1 MNPVLSQEEIDAL
14 MAGMQSGEIDVDVL
28 EEKEK
33 EQVKVKA
40 YDFKRPVRLSK
51 EYISTLTMVF
61 EEYAKIAESL
71 LTTQLRSNVSLDLK
85 SIEQVSFDEFLH
97 SVPYFTMMGVFSS
110 NPQPGIQ
117 IVELNPRLCFHLVEL
132 LCGSADEVAFK
143 KEVKKDYFTEIEL
156 AILEDLIVQFGVAFQ
171 HAWRDIIDLDVKM
184 ESMETNSQMIQS
196 ISPNEPVSL
205 ITFELEML
213 GNTSFLNLCIPYV
226 FFESMLEKLSFRNW
240 FHSGKE
246 ADASDQDHLE
256 KNLQDVEL
264 KVEVTLGKTLL
275 SLENFLQLEL
285 GDIVPLQKRTSDP
298 LVLSIENQPYYLVK
312 PGVIENQMAVEVLQD
327 IGGSQD

>member
-14 MAGMQSGEIDVDVL
+14 MAGMQSGEIDVTVL
-28 EEKEK
+28 EEK
-33 EQVKVKA
+33 EQVKVKE

-61 EEYAKIAESL
+61 EEYAKIAENL
-71 LTTQLRSNVSLDLK
+71 LTTQLRSNVSLDFK
-85 SIEQVSFDEFLH
+85 TIEQVSFDEFLH
-97 SVPYFTMMGVFSS
+97 SVPYFTMMGVFHSD
-110 NPQPGIQ
+110 PQPGIQ
-117 IVELNPRLCFHLVEL
+117 IIELNPQICFQLVEIM
-132 LCGSADEVAFK
+132 CGSADEVASS
-143 KEVKKDYFTEIEL
+143 KEVTKDYFTEIEL
-156 AILEDLIVQFGVAFQ
+156 AILEDLISQFGLAFQ
-171 HAWRDIIDLDVKM
+171 SAWRDIIQLDVVM
-184 ESMETNSQMIQS
+184 DSMETNSQMIQS

-246 ADASDQDHLE
+246 ADASDQGHLE
-256 KNLQDVEL
+256 KSLQGVEL
-264 KVEVTLGKTLL
+264 NVEVLLGKAEL

-285 GDIVPLQKRTSDP
+285 GDIIPLKKRISDP

-312 PGVIENQMAVEVLQD
+312 PGIHDNQMAVEVLQD
-327 IGGSQD
+327 IGGSPD

>member
-14 MAGMQSGEIDVDVL
+14 MAGMQSGEIDVAVL
-28 EEKEK
+28 EEKE
-33 EQVKVKA
+33 QVKIKQ

-61 EEYAKIAESL
+61 EEYAKISENL
-71 LTTQLRSNVSLDLK
+71 LTTQLQSSVSMHLK

-97 SVPYFTMMGVFSS
+97 SVPYFTMMGVFHAS
-110 NPQPGIQ
+110 PQPGIQ
-117 IVELNPRLCFHLVEL
+117 IVELNPQICFQLVEIM
-132 LCGSADEVAFK
+132 CGSADEASFT
-143 KEVKKDYFTEIEL
+143 KEVTKTYFTEIER
-156 AILEDLIVQFGVAFQ
+156 AILEDIIQQFGVAFQ
-171 HAWRDIIDLDVKM
+171 NAWRDIADMDVSLD
-184 ESMETNSQMIQS
+184 SMETNSQLIQS

-205 ITFELEML
+205 ITFEIELL
-213 GNTSFLNLCIPYV
+213 GNTSFLNLCIPYI
-226 FFESMLEKLSFRNW
+226 FYESMLEKLSFRNW

-256 KNLQDVEL
+256 KSLQAVEL
-264 KVEVTLGKTLL
+264 NVEVTLGKTEL

-298 LVLSIENQPYYLVK
+298 LILSIEKQPYYLVK
-312 PGVIENQMAVEVLQD
+312 PGIYEDQMAVEVLQD
-327 IGGSQD
+327 IGGNQD

>member
-14 MAGMQSGEIDVDVL
+14 MAGMQSGEIDVAVL
-28 EEKEK
+28 EEKE
-33 EQVKVKA
+33 QVKIKQ

-61 EEYAKIAESL
+61 EEYAKISENL
-71 LTTQLRSNVSLDLK
+71 LTTQLQSSVSMHLK

-97 SVPYFTMMGVFSS
+97 SVPYFT
-110 NPQPGIQ
+110 
-117 IVELNPRLCFHLVEL
+117 
-132 LCGSADEVAFK
+132 
-143 KEVKKDYFTEIEL
+143 EIER
-156 AILEDLIVQFGVAFQ
+156 AILEDIIQQFGVAFQ
-171 HAWRDIIDLDVKM
+171 NAWRDIADMDVSLD
-184 ESMETNSQMIQS
+184 SMETNSQLIQS

-205 ITFELEML
+205 ITFEIELL
-213 GNTSFLNLCIPYV
+213 GNTSFLNLCIPYI
-226 FFESMLEKLSFRNW
+226 FYESMLEKLSFRNW

-256 KNLQDVEL
+256 KSLQAVEL
-264 KVEVTLGKTLL
+264 NVEVTLGKTEL

-298 LVLSIENQPYYLVK
+298 LILSIEKQPYYLVK
-312 PGVIENQMAVEVLQD
+312 PGILEDQMAVEVLQD
-327 IGGSQD
+327 IGGNQD